1 MKKATD
7 LLLHMSYD
15 RGQGERNKTYDRGQ
29 GERNK
34 KKTNRDA
41 WVQGQQKKKNKTKKH
56 KSPNHANDH
65 SYSSRHKVNPY
76 VTHERAERGGMK
88 K

>member
-1 MKKATD
+1 MIE
-7 LLLHMSYD
+7 D
-15 RGQGERNKTYDRGQ
+15 RERETKPMIEDR
-29 GERNK
+29 ERETK